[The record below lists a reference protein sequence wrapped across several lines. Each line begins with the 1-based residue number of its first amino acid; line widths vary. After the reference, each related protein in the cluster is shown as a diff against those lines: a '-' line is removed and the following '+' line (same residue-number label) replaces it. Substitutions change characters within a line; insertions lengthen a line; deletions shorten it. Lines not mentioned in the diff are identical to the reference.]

1 MSPTP
6 EALEAHRGRL
16 SALAR
21 RNLSPILLRRVS
33 PEDVVQETLASAC
46 AHPDFLAN
54 RPDIP
59 LYLKLRTLLF
69 QTLANLQ
76 RRHLQSAKRD
86 AYKEVSLEDG
96 PNTEAQSTWERFA
109 AAVTGPVT
117 HAARQDRRALLR
129 RTLAALPEH
138 DRQILELRHFDG
150 LSNLDCAEA
159 LGLSP
164 KAASLRYVRALQR
177 LQRLLLE
184 LTEFRP

>member
-1 MSPTP
+1 MSQYP
-6 EALEAHRGRL
+6 EALEAHRERL
-16 SALAR
+16 LALAR
-21 RNLSPILLRRVS
+21 RNLNPILLRRVS
-33 PEDVVQETLASAC
+33 PEDVVQEALAAAC
-46 AHPDFLAN
+46 AHPGFLAN
-54 RPDIP
+54 HPDIP

-69 QTLANLQ
+69 QTLTDLE

-86 AYKEVSLEDG
+86 AYKEVALDDA
-96 PNTEAQSTWERFA
+96 PCTEAQSAWERFA
-109 AAVTGPVT
+109 AAVTGPLT
-117 HAARQDRRALLR
+117 HAAREDRRALLR

-150 LSNLDCAEA
+150 FSNLDCAEA

>member
-1 MSPTP
+1 MSPLP
-6 EALEAHRGRL
+6 EVFEAYRERL
-16 SALAR
+16 LALAR
-21 RNLSPILLRRVS
+21 RNLNPILRRRVS
-33 PEDVVQETLASAC
+33 PEDVVQETFAAAC
-46 AHPDFLAN
+46 ARPGFFAE

-69 QTLANLQ
+69 QTLTDLA

-86 AYKEVSLEDG
+86 AYKEVVPEDG
-96 PNTEAQSTWERFA
+96 PNTEAQSAWESFA
-109 AAVTGPVT
+109 ATVTGPT
-117 HAARQDRRALLR
+117 PHAARAERHALLR
-129 RTLAALPEH
+129 RTLAALPDA

-150 LSNLDCAEA
+150 LSNLACAEA

-177 LQRLLLE
+177 LQRRLLE

>member
-1 MSPTP
+1 MSPLP
-6 EALEAHRGRL
+6 EVFEAYRERL
-16 SALAR
+16 LALAR
-21 RNLSPILLRRVS
+21 RNLNPILLRRVS
-33 PEDVVQETLASAC
+33 PEDVVQETFAAAC
-46 AHPDFLAN
+46 ARPGFFAE

-69 QTLANLQ
+69 QTLTDLA

-86 AYKEVSLEDG
+86 AYKEVVPEDG
-96 PNTEAQSTWERFA
+96 PNTEAQSAWESFA
-109 AAVTGPVT
+109 ATVTGPMT
-117 HAARQDRRALLR
+117 HAAREERHALLR
-129 RTLAALPEH
+129 RTLAALPDA

-150 LSNLDCAEA
+150 LSNLACAEA

-177 LQRLLLE
+177 LQRRLLE